1 MSKNQISVD
10 IPEDVVAL
18 VSTRFQE
25 IKDLLAPYMG
35 VMTIEE
41 RKSLPKMSD
50 KSVAFVNKVVEYT
63 IANPKFIPPMMDAIE
78 CRKDYKAN
86 QALLPLHAA
95 SQQIGEIMKDTL
107 MLCGHEAY
115 VQALYYYGSIKLAA
129 RAGDAE
135 AKTIAED
142 LSKRFPRGKSH
153 VDNKVKE
160 A

>member
-35 VMTIEE
+35 VMTTEE

-63 IANPKFIPPMMDAIE
+63 ISNPKFIPAMMDAAE
-78 CRKDYKAN
+78 FRRDYKAN
-86 QALLPLHAA
+86 QVLLPLHTL
-95 SQQIGEIMKDTL
+95 SEQIGEIMKDTL

-135 AKTIAED
+135 AKTIAEN
-142 LSKRFPRGKSH
+142 LSKRFPRGKSSD
-153 VDNKVKE
+153 DNKGKE
-160 A
+160 D